1 MAKKTNYEDLA
12 NQILDLI
19 GGKDNISFFTHCVT
33 RLRFN
38 LKDESLTNV
47 KEIEKISGVVG
58 SQWQSGQLQIIIG
71 QSVGEAYKLISEKAG
86 LANEKSIEDSIEKE
100 SKKKFSINKIFDA
113 ITGSIAPIIPM
124 LIAAGLLKVIILILT
139 KTGLLSTESI
149 THTVLT
155 FVSDSAFYY
164 LPIFLG
170 ATAAR
175 KFNTNIGL
183 GMFMGA
189 ILVHPTFVS
198 LISEGSSLNLFGIPI
213 TSTSYGNTVIPIIM
227 IVWIM
232 SYVQRFFARI
242 SPEIIRSIV
251 EPLGTAVVMIPL
263 ALTVIGPLG
272 AILGNYLSDGLTFV
286 YETTGF
292 FGVALV
298 SALLPLIVL
307 TGMHT
312 AFTPYWVAMFAKFG
326 YEPFFFGAFIV
337 SNINQGAAA
346 LAVSLKARSNTL
358 KSTATSTALTAIVA
372 GVTEPALF
380 GITLKYRKPLYAAM
394 IGNFVGAGYIG
405 LMKVYCYAVVGSGG
419 LFAIPSFIGPDSLN
433 LINFLIGIAIGLI
446 VTFVLTLILGFKEE
460 ENV

>member
-1 MAKKTNYEDLA
+1 MAKKSKYEDLA

-38 LKDESLTNV
+38 LKDESLANL
-47 KEIEKISGVVG
+47 KEIERISGVVG

-71 QSVGEAYKLISEKAG
+71 QSVGEAYNLICEKAG
-86 LANEKSIEDSIEKE
+86 LNKENSIEDSIKKE
-100 SKKKFSINKIFDA
+100 DSKKKFNINKIFDA
-113 ITGSIAPIIPM
+113 IAGSIAPIIPM

-139 KTGLLSTESI
+139 KTGLLSIESI

-155 FVSDSAFYY
+155 FVSDAAFYY
-164 LPIFLG
+164 LPVFIG

-198 LISEGSSLNLFGIPI
+198 LISEGTSLNLFGIPI
-213 TSTSYGNTVIPIIM
+213 TSTNYGNTVIPIIM

-242 SPEIIRSIV
+242 SPEVIRSVV
-251 EPLGTAVVMIPL
+251 EPLGTVVVMIPL

-272 AILGNYLSDGLTFV
+272 AILGNYLSDGMTFL

-292 FGVALV
+292 FGVALF
-298 SALLPLIVL
+298 SAILPLVVL
-307 TGMHT
+307 TGMHS
-312 AFTPYWVAMFAKFG
+312 AFTP
-326 YEPFFFGAFIV
+326 
-337 SNINQGAAA
+337 
-346 LAVSLKARSNTL
+346 
-358 KSTATSTALTAIVA
+358 
-372 GVTEPALF
+372 
-380 GITLKYRKPLYAAM
+380 
-394 IGNFVGAGYIG
+394 
-405 LMKVYCYAVVGSGG
+405 
-419 LFAIPSFIGPDSLN
+419 
-433 LINFLIGIAIGLI
+433 
-446 VTFVLTLILGFKEE
+446 
-460 ENV
+460 